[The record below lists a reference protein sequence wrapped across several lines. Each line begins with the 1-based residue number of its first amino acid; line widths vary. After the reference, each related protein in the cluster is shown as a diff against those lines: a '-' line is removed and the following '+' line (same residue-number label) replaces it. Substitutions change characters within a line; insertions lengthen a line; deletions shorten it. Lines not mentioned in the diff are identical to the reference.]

1 MKHTLHM
8 LALLDTSLFDS
19 CMPFYLLKTNTK
31 DEHTLDLL
39 QRVMRH
45 VGVSFLACFKAFNEL
60 CNTIPGRSK
69 KSELVYQLVLFFS
82 KSLDFLR
89 TLSNLQGETEKAQ
102 THQMRR
108 NKKAR
113 LEEGEYAINK
123 YLAKMLASVSY
134 SLEWKASHPGH
145 SDLLEGIL
153 FSVLEHTGRL
163 LSEAVFDEHV
173 ATSNNPGNITKESA
187 SGCKQAARIEARY
200 IVQVLHA
207 ALGGNEKKDL
217 VAQVLAAGKRTS
229 GSLRQGSAHG
239 VFSADLLIKAKK
251 LLQSTLMKS
260 AVGGEELETLRLP
273 TPPVERTTLPAAKG
287 AGVER
292 YGSDWL
298 VETVWALIGWDLVN

>member
-1 MKHTLHM
+1 MLHM
-8 LALLDTSLFDS
+8 FDLLDTSLFDN
-19 CMPFYLLKTNTK
+19 CMPFYLLKTSTK
-31 DEHTLDLL
+31 DKHTLDLL

-45 VGVSFLACFKAFNEL
+45 VGVSILACFKAFNEL

-89 TLSNLQGETEKAQ
+89 TLSNLQAETEEDRMR
-102 THQMRR
+102 QMRWS
-108 NKKAR
+108 KKAR

-123 YLAKMLASVSY
+123 YLAGMLASVSY
-134 SLEWKASHPGH
+134 GLEWKAAHPGH
-145 SDLLEGIL
+145 ADLLEGIL
-153 FSVLEHTGRL
+153 FTILEHTGRL

-173 ATSNNPGNITKESA
+173 AASNNLGNITKEGT
-187 SGCKQAARIEARY
+187 SGCRSSARIEARY

-207 ALGGNEKKDL
+207 ALGGDERKDL
-217 VAQVLAAGKRTS
+217 VAQLLAAGKINA
-229 GSLRQGSAHG
+229 GSLRQGSVHG
-239 VFSADLLIKAKK
+239 VFSADLLVKAKK

-260 AVGGEELETLRLP
+260 AVGGEDLETLRLP
-273 TPPVERTTLPAAKG
+273 TPPVERTVLPAAKG

-298 VETVWALIGWDLVN
+298 VETVWALIGWDLMN